1 MSITLIDPKVELF
14 SEENVTPEQHIARCA
29 RVCYGNEDKPHTPEQ
44 DKKLVEGLIK
54 NKHLSMLRHASKYFS
69 IPDDSFIDN
78 PCYHYGILTNIPYN
92 SYLYDDSVLSTN
104 LQEFEYGVTGFTL
117 AAVKAKPLSQEEML
131 YGIKMA
137 NPAYIDAYRLTFCI
151 TTQIA
156 TSRELN
162 RKSPNNI
169 AERSTRYCS
178 SKDNLLICKPW
189 WYYKVGIEES
199 TKTDYINAM
208 VSASESYNTML
219 KNDFK
224 PEDARGVLPLD
235 TATKVIYTYTI
246 REWKEILNLR
256 LYDKAGKAHQNCKVV
271 MAMVRDQ
278 INQFLRTHIQNPR
291 GVFV

>member
-1 MSITLIDPKVELF
+1 MSVTLIDPKVELF

-54 NKHLSMLRHASKYFS
+54 NGHLSMLRHASVYAS
-69 IPDDSFIDN
+69 TIYESP
-78 PCYHYGILTNIPYN
+78 YQLEVLRAIPYN
-92 SYLYDDSVLSTN
+92 NYSAAALSTN
-104 LQEFEYGVTGFTL
+104 MQEWQYGKTGKMMS
-117 AAVKAKPLSQEEML
+117 VEPLSQERML
-131 YGIKMA
+131 SGIKMG
-137 NPAYIDAYRLTFCI
+137 NPDYFDIYRLTFCI

-189 WYYKVGIEES
+189 WYDKVGVEES

-219 KNDFK
+219 KNGFK
-224 PEDARGVLPLD
+224 PEDARGILPLD

-256 LYDKAGKAHQNCKVV
+256 LYDKTGKAHQNCKVV

-278 INQFLRTHIQNPR
+278 INQFLRTHIQNSQ
-291 GVFV
+291 GIFV